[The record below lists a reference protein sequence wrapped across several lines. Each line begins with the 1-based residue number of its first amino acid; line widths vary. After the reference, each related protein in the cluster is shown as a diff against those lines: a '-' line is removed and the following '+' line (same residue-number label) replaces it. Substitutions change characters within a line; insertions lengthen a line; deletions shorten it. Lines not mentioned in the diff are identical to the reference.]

1 MADLM
6 IILMY
11 VAIAGTL
18 GATAFSL
25 WKATRSREHSW
36 FHNRIAV
43 GVIVLVAVTMLL
55 SWLIGGSVLDMF
67 IIAIIVLFIV
77 ALLCVCLSIAHTKY
91 LR

>member
-1 MADLM
+1 MTDLI

-11 VAIAGTL
+11 VAIAGAL

-25 WKATRSREHSW
+25 WRASRCRRCSW

-43 GVIVLVAVTMLL
+43 GVVVLVAVTML
-55 SWLIGGSVLDMF
+55 SGWLIGGSVPDMF
-67 IIAIIVLFIV
+67 IISIIVLFVV
-77 ALLCVCLSIAHTKY
+77 ALLSVCLSIAHTKY

>member
-6 IILMY
+6 IIMMY

-43 GVIVLVAVTMLL
+43 GVIVLVVVTMLL
-55 SWLIGGSVLDMF
+55 SWLIGGSVPDMF

-77 ALLCVCLSIAHTKY
+77 ALLSVCLSIAHTKY